1 VVQPPAAFFVVPLRF
16 LRGVSFMRKDLIAY
30 RDLLRNRNFSFYVF
44 SYYLASIGGAMTL
57 FAIWSQAARLTDN
70 NPMAIGLSGI
80 LDTLPSILFAPWAG
94 LLADRYNKRN
104 LMIFSRVMQAV
115 SVALLLFTTELWQLY
130 VLAALHST
138 FVAFEVPPHRALM
151 PQLVREDQYVTM
163 NSFMV
168 TVNSL
173 TQFFRPALAGIVV
186 SSFGY
191 KAGFS
196 ANVAAQLISV
206 AALLFVT
213 VQAIDRTKAAA
224 AEKTGM
230 WTEVRAG
237 LSYIRTQPV
246 LMYLFLFSVVMTF
259 CFSTQGPLTQVF
271 VGEFL
276 ADDPDQVSAR
286 VGWLFSSIGVGGVLG
301 ALVTPR
307 LIRRLPI
314 FLLLLV
320 SLCFDG
326 VIVILF
332 SLCDTMLVAM
342 ACYAMFGIIGSVSMI
357 VQDTLIQSIV
367 PENLRG
373 RVYGAFGPITG
384 PFSLLS
390 VAFGTSLA
398 TVIGVRGVFLLC
410 GLLEILS
417 VIVCRLMP
425 TYSSVRASLAEQKIG
440 QLAK

>member
-1 VVQPPAAFFVVPLRF
+1 
-16 LRGVSFMRKDLIAY
+16 MRKDLLAY
-30 RDLLRNRNFSFYVF
+30 RDLLRNRNFGFYVF

-57 FAIWSQAARLTDN
+57 FAIWSQAARMTDN

-80 LDTLPSILFAPWAG
+80 LDTLPSILLAPWAG

-104 LMIFSRVMQAV
+104 LMIFSRVMQGV
-115 SVALLLFTTELWQLY
+115 SVALLLFATELWQLY

-163 NSFMV
+163 NAFMV

-173 TQFFRPALAGIVV
+173 TQFFRPALAGLVV
-186 SSFGY
+186 STFGY

-196 ANVAAQLISV
+196 VNVAAQLLS
-206 AALLFVT
+206 AGALLFV
-213 VQAIDRTKAAA
+213 VLQAIDRTQDEVGAQ
-224 AEKTGM
+224 EKTSM
-230 WTEVRAG
+230 WAEVRAG

-271 VGEFL
+271 VGDFL
-276 ADDPDQVSAR
+276 ADTPDQVSAR
-286 VGWLFSSIGVGGVLG
+286 VGLLFSAIGIGGVLG

-307 LIRRLPI
+307 LISRVPI

-326 VIVILF
+326 VVVILF
-332 SLCDTMLVAM
+332 SQCDTLLVAM
-342 ACYAMFGIIGSVSMI
+342 ACYAFFGIIGSVSMI

-390 VAFGTSLA
+390 VACGTSLA

-410 GLLEILS
+410 GVLEILA
-417 VIVCRLMP
+417 VIICRVMP
-425 TYSSVRASLAEQKIG
+425 SYSSVRASLAEKKIG
-440 QLAK
+440 NLAK